1 MKKTAIQIALL
12 ASMFLIIGY
21 FLFNNTRPDNEII
34 LTIPPGRTGSAIASI
49 LYENKLILNKKLFL
63 FMADL
68 SGSTKKFQTGT
79 YKFNLKNSLFE
90 IINMLKKGKTYA
102 IKVTIPEGFT
112 SEQIADILADKNL
125 ADRTTLLNIVNKQKL
140 EGYLFPETYYIPY
153 GASEEKIVSMMKNV
167 FDKNYSSEIKEAA
180 LKNKMSGTAVIT
192 LASIIEKEAKTDEER
207 GIISGVFYNRLKKSW
222 MLESCATVR
231 YALKKYDKK
240 VIYKDLNV
248 KSPYNTYRHPGLPP
262 GPICN
267 PGLASIKAAV
277 NPAQTDMMFFFA
289 TGDGN
294 HEFSKYYRQHIER
307 QKNAKTK
314 K

>member
-1 MKKTAIQIALL
+1 
-12 ASMFLIIGY
+12 
-21 FLFNNTRPDNEII
+21 
-34 LTIPPGRTGSAIASI
+34 
-49 LYENKLILNKKLFL
+49 
-63 FMADL
+63 
-68 SGSTKKFQTGT
+68 
-79 YKFNLKNSLFE
+79 
-90 IINMLKKGKTYA
+90 MLKKGKTYA